1 MKENKIFSKIKKFV
15 EEQKYYINLEKE
27 KEIQINQDLIMKGRS
42 LEVFL
47 CKLGLR
53 GKRSRY

>member
-1 MKENKIFSKIKKFV
+1 MEENNIFSKIKKFV

-27 KEIQINQDLIMKGRS
+27 KEIQINQDLIMKGKS

-47 CKLGLR
+47 SKLGPR
-53 GKRSRY
+53 AKRSRY